1 MATAAFTVVVAV
13 VGLIGYLTL
22 GSKEEV
28 IQGQVEVNEYRVSSK
43 VPGRILEIRVK
54 EGDYVKAG
62 DTLVI
67 IDAPDVMAKQT
78 QAESAQSAASAMDEM
93 AKAGARQEQIR
104 GAFEVLQQTK
114 AGLEIAEK
122 SYNRV
127 QRLFD
132 EGVMS
137 EQKRDEAYA
146 NYKAMEAQVKA
157 AQSQYD
163 MARNGARRE
172 EKMAAAAQVA
182 RAKGAVAEVNSYV
195 HEMVQ
200 VATQDGEV
208 GEIFPEVGEL
218 VGTGSPIM
226 TISVMKDLW
235 ATFNVREDRQPREL
249 VEHVPHRLGGGG
261 ELGGAGAPIMTV
273 SVMKDL
279 WATFNV
285 REDQLGDM
293 TVGKTIHTFVPAFN
307 KELDFKVYYMKD
319 QGSYATWKATKAN
332 GQYDLKTFEVK
343 ARPVQKLEGLR
354 PGMSVVIRNEGLGIR
369 DEECLFE

>member
-1 MATAAFTVVVAV
+1 MNKIMSEKSQHKNIILATVAFTAVVAV
-13 VGLIGYLTL
+13 VGLIGFLTL
-22 GSKEEV
+22 GNKHEV
-28 IQGQVEVNEYRVSSK
+28 LQGQVEVNEYRVASK

-67 IDAPDVMAKQT
+67 IDAPDVMAKQA
-78 QAESAQSAASAMDEM
+78 QAESAESAASAMDEM
-93 AKAGARQEQIR
+93 ARNGARQEQIR
-104 GAFEVLQQTK
+104 AAFEVLQQTK

-137 EQKRDEAYA
+137 EQKRDEAFA
-146 NYKAMEAQVKA
+146 NYKAMEAQMKA

-172 EKMAAAAQVA
+172 EKMAAAAQVQ

-208 GEIFPEVGEL
+208 SEIFPEVGEL

-226 TISVMKDLW
+226 TISLMKDVW
-235 ATFNVREDRQPREL
+235 A
-249 VEHVPHRLGGGG
+249 
-261 ELGGAGAPIMTV
+261 
-273 SVMKDL
+273 S
-279 WATFNV
+279 FNV
-285 REDQLGDM
+285 REDQLGSM
-293 TVGKTIHTFVPAFN
+293 AVGQTIHAFVPAFN
-307 KELDFKVYYMKD
+307 KDMDFKVYYMKD

-343 ARPVQKLEGLR
+343 AKPVKEYEGLR
-354 PGMSVVIRNEGLGIR
+354 PGMSVVIK
-369 DEECLFE
+369 